1 MFKTQSDIGEKIV
14 EKVRSKEIQ
23 LLTEKLSEWN
33 KLFSVSNPSISD
45 IHLVTK
51 QFLEWKEMGPFGLS
65 NLIHPWV
72 SPSNN
77 KNPFV
82 DIEYKDDPIH
92 GCVRLETEILS
103 LYHHPIVERL
113 DHIRQLSFAFGY
125 PSSTHTRLSHSLGV
139 VSLMEEALTT
149 IFSKNKIYS
158 INKESPI
165 FLSKEQKSSI
175 LLTAK
180 AVSLLHDIGHGPFS
194 HTIDRYIGFHKNI
207 SDYPDKVF
215 SFEYLQKH
223 LKNTIEEGELSF
235 ETISEI
241 LDKKKNKDGYNQLIS
256 NILDSSLDVD
266 RMDYL
271 VRDSHFSGLP
281 IGEINTK
288 RLIECMVPFKNEDG
302 SVTLAY
308 SEASIPYIKLFL
320 FARNSMYTNC
330 YEHPAKLAAER
341 MIVKAVDDIII
352 NKYKEKID
360 LDNIKLLVD
369 DQLLNFILVNSTP
382 TTDCFKLTHAL
393 LAGEIFE
400 EIYRLDI
407 SNFVKMAGEPTKTKP
422 IEVTNFLKDFARRP
436 RKTTYIDQIRSK
448 EKNLAEES
456 GLDSDDFWKVAIYL
470 PPPEAMSTSEIGI
483 KILRNKNNGFEVL
496 EIGDASPDVQ
506 NLFNLIRNERL
517 KIRVFV
523 SPTLPND
530 YKEKIR
536 KKSKEIYE
544 SS

>member
-1 MFKTQSDIGEKIV
+1 MFKKQRDIGEKIV
-14 EKVRSKEIQ
+14 EKVRSEEIQ
-23 LLTEKLSEWN
+23 LLAQKLSEWD
-33 KLFSVSNPSISD
+33 KLFGVTNPSISD
-45 IHLVTK
+45 IHLISK
-51 QFLEWKEMGPFGLS
+51 QFMEWKEKGPFGLS

-72 SPSNN
+72 SSSNN
-77 KNPFV
+77 SNPFI
-82 DIEYKDDPIH
+82 DIGYKDDPIH
-92 GCVRLETEILS
+92 GCVRLEPEILS

-139 VSLMEEALTT
+139 VYLMEEALTT
-149 IFSKNKIYS
+149 IFRKNKIYS
-158 INKESPI
+158 ITEESPI
-165 FLSKEQKSSI
+165 FLSKEKESSL

-194 HTIDRYIGFHKNI
+194 HTIDRYIGFHKDI
-207 SDYPDKVF
+207 SEYPDKVF
-215 SFEYLQKH
+215 SFEYLQKY
-223 LKNTIEEGELSF
+223 LKDVIKESELDF
-235 ETISEI
+235 EDISEI
-241 LDKKKNKDGYNQLIS
+241 LDKEKSKSGYNQLIT

-271 VRDSHFSGLP
+271 VRDAHFSGLP

-288 RLIECMVPFKNEDG
+288 RLIECMVPFRNEDDT
-302 SVTLAY
+302 VTLAY
-308 SEASIPYIKLFL
+308 SEESIPHIKLFL

-352 NKYKEKID
+352 NNYKEKID
-360 LDNIKLLVD
+360 LDYMKLLAD
-369 DQLLNFILVNSTP
+369 DQLLNFILVNSNP
-382 TTDCFKLTHAL
+382 TADCFKLTRAL

-407 SNFVKMAGEPTKTKP
+407 SDFVKKPDEPTKTKP
-422 IEVTNFLKDFARRP
+422 IEVKNFLKDFVKRS
-436 RKTTYIDQIRSK
+436 RKTTYIDQIRIR
-448 EKNLAEES
+448 EKILAEES
-456 GLDSDDFWKVAIYL
+456 GIDDSWKVAVYL
-470 PPPEAMSTSEIGI
+470 PPPETMSTSEIGI
-483 KILRNKNNGFEVL
+483 NILRKKDKGFEVV

-523 SPTLPND
+523 SPTLPN
-530 YKEKIR
+530 YSKEKIR
-536 KKSKEIYE
+536 QKSKELYE

>member
-1 MFKTQSDIGEKIV
+1 MFKRKSDIGEKIV

-23 LLTEKLSEWN
+23 LITEKLSEWN
-33 KLFSVSNPSISD
+33 KLFSISNPSISD
-45 IHLVTK
+45 IHLITK
-51 QFLEWKEMGPFGLS
+51 QFLEWKENGPYGLS
-65 NLIHPWV
+65 NLIYPWV
-72 SPSNN
+72 CPRNK
-77 KNPFV
+77 KNPFI
-82 DIEYKDDPIH
+82 DTGYKDDPIH

-139 VSLMEEALTT
+139 VYLMEEALTT

-158 INKESPI
+158 ITEESPI
-165 FLSKEQKSSI
+165 HLTKEQEYSI

-180 AVSLLHDIGHGPFS
+180 AVFLLHDIGHGPFS

-207 SDYPDKVF
+207 LDYPDKVF
-215 SFEYLQKH
+215 SFEYLQKY
-223 LKNTIEEGELSF
+223 LKNVIEENELDF
-235 ETISEI
+235 EGISEI
-241 LDKKKNKDGYNQLIS
+241 LDKGKNKGGYNQLIC

-271 VRDSHFSGLP
+271 VRDAHFSGLP
-281 IGEINTK
+281 IGEINSK
-288 RLIECMVPFKNEDG
+288 RLIECMVPFRNEDG
-302 SVTLAY
+302 TVTLAY
-308 SEASIPYIKLFL
+308 SEESIPYIKQFL

-360 LDNIKLLVD
+360 LDNLKLLVD
-369 DQLLNFILVNSTP
+369 AQLLNFILVNSNP
-382 TTDCFKLTHAL
+382 TAECFKLTQAL
-393 LAGEIFE
+393 LGGEIFE

-407 SNFVKMAGEPTKTKP
+407 SNYVKIAGETTKTKP
-422 IEVTNFLKDFARRP
+422 IEVANFLKDLVKRP
-436 RKTTYIDQIRSK
+436 RKTTYIDQIRIK
-448 EKNLAEES
+448 EKTLAEES
-456 GLDSDDFWKVAIYL
+456 GLDPDDFWKVAIYL

-483 KILRNKNNGFEVL
+483 NILRKKDNGFEVV
-496 EIGDASPDVQ
+496 EIGETSPDVQ

-536 KKSKEIYE
+536 KKSRELYE